1 MWCTIRPGQLLGQA
15 QGLLRTWHGFL
26 VRGLG
31 VASSS
36 KNFILWVALLDSRRQ
51 LMNAAAAYADVACP
65 LQQLS
70 KSQVLSCSN

>member
-15 QGLLRTWHGFL
+15 QGLLWTWHGFL
-26 VRGLG
+26 VRGLV

-36 KNFILWVALLDSRRQ
+36 KNFILC
-51 LMNAAAAYADVACP
+51 ADVACP